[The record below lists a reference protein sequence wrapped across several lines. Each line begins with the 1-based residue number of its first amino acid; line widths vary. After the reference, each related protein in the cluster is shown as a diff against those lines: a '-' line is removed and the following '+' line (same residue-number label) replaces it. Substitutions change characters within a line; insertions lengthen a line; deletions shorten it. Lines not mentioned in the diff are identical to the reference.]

1 MQQPA
6 NEPREGSWSAMGP
19 GDGPDSRGA
28 YSAVQTET
36 DACIA
41 GRQTPTFEVD
51 HRGLF
56 SDVRLHEVVGVL
68 HEIEAFVRRNPWPML
83 ALGFAAGYLLSR
95 SKVR

>member
-1 MQQPA
+1 MEQPA
-6 NEPREGSWSAMGP
+6 NESREGSRRTMGA

-28 YSAVQTET
+28 YSAVETEP

-56 SDVRLHEVVGVL
+56 SDVRLHEVADVL

-95 SKVR
+95 SKAR

>member
-1 MQQPA
+1 MDQPA
-6 NEPREGSWSAMGP
+6 NEPGEGSRGAMEL
-19 GDGPDSRGA
+19 GDGPGSRETS
-28 YSAVQTET
+28 SAVQSDL

-41 GRQTPTFEVD
+41 GRQTPTFDVD

-56 SDVRLHEVVGVL
+56 SDVRLHDVVDVL
-68 HEIEAFVRRNPWPML
+68 HEIEAFVRRNPWPIL